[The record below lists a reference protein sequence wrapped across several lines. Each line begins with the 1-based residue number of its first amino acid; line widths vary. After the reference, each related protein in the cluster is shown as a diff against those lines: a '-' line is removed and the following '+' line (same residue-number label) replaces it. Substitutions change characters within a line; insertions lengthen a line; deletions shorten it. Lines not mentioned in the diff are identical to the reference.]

1 MKTACLAMAIA
12 LATAPFGSA
21 QSLAAELRYA
31 TGNPADW
38 PPELDAVVAA
48 PDNHEVL
55 LENDSVRVL
64 SVTLA
69 PGEVEPLHSHR
80 WPSVLHIMSAGH
92 FTDHDAN
99 GQLIFDSRQAP
110 APLELP
116 LTMWKGPEAPHSP
129 TNLSDDVTIRLLRV
143 EVKHPPPPRLQY
155 AGTFP
160 QDGSLVRPEDG
171 VMLSDGRLLV
181 ADQAHGLVSLDAQG
195 NKQPFGRFA
204 EAGYRHVPPTQAAGP
219 NGVALEPD
227 GVHVLVADI
236 FTGAIWRVD
245 TRDEAVTRVHQHEFG
260 VNAARRDSTGALW
273 FTQSTRNQG
282 PDSEA
287 RMFAAV
293 NDEPK
298 DGALF
303 RIAPAADGNSPEAE
317 LKASGLNFANGL
329 AIDEAGGQLYVAE
342 TMGNRIIRFPLS
354 VATGELG
361 ERRLLASLHTP
372 DNIELDA
379 MGRLWVAS
387 PLGNA
392 LYVVDT
398 QSGEWTTAF
407 ERTSEGHARLLV
419 EWERRSDHDEP
430 RLPLFGPDMWTA
442 MPGLVTGM
450 ILSPDG
456 QSAYVTGLGNALVKL
471 EAAGNPSP

>member
-12 LATAPFGSA
+12 LATTPFGSA
-21 QSLAAELRYA
+21 QSLAAEPRYA

-38 PPELDAVVAA
+38 PAELDAVVAA

-55 LENDSVRVL
+55 LENDTVRVL

-80 WPSVLHIMSAGH
+80 WPSVLHIQSAGH
-92 FTDHDAN
+92 FTDHDAK

-110 APLELP
+110 APMKLP

-129 TNLSDDVTIRLLRV
+129 TNLSEDVTIRLLRV
-143 EVKHPPPPRLQY
+143 EVKHPAPPRLQN
-155 AGTFP
+155 AGSFP

-171 VMLSDGRLLV
+171 VILADGRLLV
-181 ADQAHGLVSLDAQG
+181 ADQAHGLVSLDTQG
-195 NKQPFGRFA
+195 KKQPFGRFA
-204 EAGYRHVPPTQAAGP
+204 EAGYRHAPPAHAAGP

-245 TRDEAVTRVHQHEFG
+245 TRNQDVTRAYQHEFG

-273 FTQSTRNQG
+273 FTQSTRNQP

-293 NDEPK
+293 NEAPR

-303 RIAPAADGNSPEAE
+303 RIAPATSGSAPVAE
-317 LKASGLNFANGL
+317 LKASDLNFANGL
-329 AIDEAGGQLYVAE
+329 AIDEAADQIYVAE
-342 TMGNRIIRFPLS
+342 TMGNRIIHFPLS
-354 VATGELG
+354 AATGELG
-361 ERRLLASLHTP
+361 ERRVLASLRTP
-372 DNIELDA
+372 DNIELDGR
-379 MGRLWVAS
+379 GRLWVAS
-387 PLGNA
+387 PVGNA

-407 ERTSEGHARLLV
+407 HPQAEAYARMMV
-419 EWERRSDHDEP
+419 EWERRTDLGEP
-430 RLPLFGPDMWTA
+430 RLPLFGPDMWSS

-456 QSAYVTGLGNALVKL
+456 QPAYVTGLGNALVKL
-471 EAAGNPSP
+471 EAAGTPTP

>member
-12 LATAPFGSA
+12 LATATFGSA

-31 TGNPADW
+31 TGNPAEW

-80 WPSVLHIMSAGH
+80 WPSVLHIQSAGH
-92 FTDHDAN
+92 FTDHDAK

-129 TNLSDDVTIRLLRV
+129 TNLSEDITIRLLRV
-143 EVKHPPPPRLQY
+143 EVKHPAPPRLQG

-171 VMLSDGRLLV
+171 VILADGRLLV
-181 ADQAHGLVSLDAQG
+181 ADQAHGLVSIDAQG
-195 NKQPFGRFA
+195 KKQPFGRFA
-204 EAGYRHVPPTQAAGP
+204 AAGYVHAPPTQSAGP

-236 FTGAIWRVD
+236 FTGAIYRVD
-245 TRDEAVTRVHQHEFG
+245 TRNQDVTRAYQHDFG
-260 VNAARRDSTGALW
+260 VNAARRDSSGAIW

-293 NDEPK
+293 NEEPR
-298 DGALF
+298 DGALY
-303 RIAPAADGNSPEAE
+303 RIAPATAGGSPAAE
-317 LKASGLNFANGL
+317 LKASDLNFANGL
-329 AIDEAGGQLYVAE
+329 AIDETAGQLYVAE
-342 TMGNRIIRFPLS
+342 TMGNRIIRFPFS
-354 VATGELG
+354 AATGELG
-361 ERRLLASLHTP
+361 ERRILTSLRTP
-372 DNIELDA
+372 DNIELDGA
-379 MGRLWVAS
+379 GRLWVAS
-387 PLGNA
+387 PVGNA
-392 LYVVDT
+392 LYVVDI
-398 QSGEWTTAF
+398 QSGEWTTPF
-407 ERTSEGHARLLV
+407 HPRTEAYARLMV
-419 EWERRSDHDEP
+419 EWERRTDLDEP
-430 RLPLFGPDMWTA
+430 RLPLFGPDMWSP
-442 MPGLVTGM
+442 MPGLVTGL

-456 QSAYVTGLGNALVKL
+456 QPAYLTGLGNALVKL
-471 EAAGNPSP
+471 EAAGSPAP